1 MWYMVTITYEDGRSF
16 RYAVKNMIDA
26 MGKIAKAKAS
36 CDINGCK
43 FSHKIEKV
51 TGEEVDEI
59 LLGLR
64 A

>member
-1 MWYMVTITYEDGRSF
+1 MWYMVTITYEDGRSY
-16 RYAVKNMIDA
+16 RYAVKSMIEA
-26 MGKIAKAKAS
+26 MGKVARAKAS
-36 CDINGCK
+36 YDINGCA
-43 FSHKIEKV
+43 FSHKIERV